1 MDEKHQS
8 GHMVEDE
15 IDLRELFM
23 VLWKK
28 KVVIVCIILIAA
40 ILTGLASALFITPV
54 YHSRLRIIINMPESY
69 TTKYGNYALPI
80 TTNEQYIDLITSND
94 VIRKTIEDMGYDE
107 NIAIETIR
115 ERIQIEASD
124 TKTNG
129 SQNTFFVN
137 VAADNPAE
145 AKKLAKTLYNNFIDF
160 LDALIIEGALNYYIN
175 KLSVALQAGE
185 VSLASAKEILAKNE
199 ELLAATPQTISQKEA
214 IQELNESDN
223 ISDYLIFDR
232 IINPNYTKIENDIIE
247 NKQNINNIENSIS
260 LYNEQLAE
268 LNELKELLDSCRE
281 TGDLSPILAELV
293 SPTDTNIYLPSE
305 PIEPSRKTSPHN
317 ARNAVIGALLG
328 GMMAVVVV
336 LIKEYWFKP
345 REAAENI

>member
-1 MDEKHQS
+1 M
-8 GHMVEDE
+8 
-15 IDLRELFM
+15 R
-23 VLWKK
+23 
-28 KVVIVCIILIAA
+28 
-40 ILTGLASALFITPV
+40 
-54 YHSRLRIIINMPESY
+54 
-69 TTKYGNYALPI
+69 
-80 TTNEQYIDLITSND
+80 
-94 VIRKTIEDMGYDE
+94 
-107 NIAIETIR
+107 
-115 ERIQIEASD
+115 
-124 TKTNG
+124 
-129 SQNTFFVN
+129 
-137 VAADNPAE
+137 
-145 AKKLAKTLYNNFIDF
+145 
-160 LDALIIEGALNYYIN
+160 ALNYYIN

-293 SPTDTNIYLPSE
+293 SPTDTNIYFPRPLAK
-305 PIEPSRKTSPHN
+305 RKTSPHIT
-317 ARNAVIGALLG
+317 RNVERAWDDG
-328 GMMAVVVV
+328 GGCCTYKRILV
-336 LIKEYWFKP
+336 
-345 REAAENI
+345 